1 MHHTVIVHMTK
12 GRGQEHVRAYFFFFP
27 PIPRAT
33 LKINVILSVT
43 VRKFSSSRSFGK
55 FLLVVD
61 LCVKDCL
68 PWRLIQAV
76 SKLFNWYTAIPFSI
90 GSFSFFWEVIS
101 SFLTSWLHE
110 CWYFKIVASHH
121 QQSSGSYFWTLCFCS
136 LVPIA
141 ISTLTTWT
149 IVVLS

>member
-12 GRGQEHVRAYFFFFP
+12 GRGQEHVRAYFFFSHRFP
-27 PIPRAT
+27 GLHWKSMLFWVWRWG
-33 LKINVILSVT
+33 
-43 VRKFSSSRSFGK
+43 SFQVQEVLEK

-121 QQSSGSYFWTLCFCS
+121 QQSSGSYFWTLCFFS

>member
-43 VRKFSSSRSFGK
+43 VRKFLSSRSFGK

-68 PWRLIQAV
+68 PWRFIQAV

>member
-76 SKLFNWYTAIPFSI
+76 SKLF
-90 GSFSFFWEVIS
+90 
-101 SFLTSWLHE
+101 H
-110 CWYFKIVASHH
+110 
-121 QQSSGSYFWTLCFCS
+121 
-136 LVPIA
+136 
-141 ISTLTTWT
+141 
-149 IVVLS
+149 

>member
-27 PIPRAT
+27 PIPRAA
-33 LKINVILSVT
+33 LKISVILSVT

-68 PWRLIQAV
+68 PWSLIQAV
-76 SKLFNWYTAIPFSI
+76 SKLFNWYAAIPFSI

-121 QQSSGSYFWTLCFCS
+121 QQSTGSYFWTLCFCS

-149 IVVLS
+149 IIVLL

>member
-12 GRGQEHVRAYFFFFP
+12 GRGQEHVRAFFFSP

-43 VRKFSSSRSFGK
+43 VRRFSSSRSFGK

-68 PWRLIQAV
+68 PLSLFKAV
-76 SKLFNWYTAIPFSI
+76 SKLF
-90 GSFSFFWEVIS
+90 
-101 SFLTSWLHE
+101 H
-110 CWYFKIVASHH
+110 
-121 QQSSGSYFWTLCFCS
+121 
-136 LVPIA
+136 
-141 ISTLTTWT
+141 
-149 IVVLS
+149 

>member
-12 GRGQEHVRAYFFFFP
+12 GRGQEHVRAYFFFSHRFP
-27 PIPRAT
+27 GLHWKSMLFWVWRWG
-33 LKINVILSVT
+33 
-43 VRKFSSSRSFGK
+43 SFQVQEVLEN

-121 QQSSGSYFWTLCFCS
+121 QQSSGSYFWTLCFFS